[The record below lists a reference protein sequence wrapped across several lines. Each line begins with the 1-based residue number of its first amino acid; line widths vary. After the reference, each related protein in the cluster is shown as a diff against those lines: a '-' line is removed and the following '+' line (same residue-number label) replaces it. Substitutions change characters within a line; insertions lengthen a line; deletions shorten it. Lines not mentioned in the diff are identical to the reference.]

1 MSDNEMEVDLPPT
14 QTNDEVMDAEPTK
27 EAEKDPDGE
36 FHDED
41 GGIHIHMKGYESI
54 YIAPPPP
61 PSLTF
66 ECEGPRLIITHI
78 ENENFKSYQGK
89 RTLGPFHKSFTSII
103 GPNGSGKSNVIDS
116 MLFVFGYRAN
126 KIRNKKVS
134 GLIHNSEKFPNLS
147 SATVEV
153 HFFMIKDTIDDR
165 DSFEV
170 LPDSRF
176 VVSRTAFKDNSSN

>member
-1 MSDNEMEVDLPPT
+1 
-14 QTNDEVMDAEPTK
+14 
-27 EAEKDPDGE
+27 
-36 FHDED
+36 
-41 GGIHIHMKGYESI
+41 MKGYESI

-89 RTLGPFHKSFTSII
+89 RTLGPFHKSFTSIV

-126 KIRNKKVS
+126 KIRLKKIS
-134 GLIHNSEKFPNLS
+134 HLIHNSENFPDIRS
-147 SATVEV
+147 CKVKV
-153 HFFMIKDTIDDR
+153 FFQVFDYTYMHY
-165 DSFEV
+165 
-170 LPDSRF
+170 
-176 VVSRTAFKDNSSN
+176 

>member
-1 MSDNEMEVDLPPT
+1 
-14 QTNDEVMDAEPTK
+14 
-27 EAEKDPDGE
+27 
-36 FHDED
+36 
-41 GGIHIHMKGYESI
+41 MKGYESI

-89 RTLGPFHKSFTSII
+89 RTLGPFHKSFTSIV

-126 KIRNKKVS
+126 KIRLKKIS
-134 GLIHNSEKFPNLS
+134 HLIHNSENFPDLRTCKVRVFFQVINWLCMQLPGPTNNLPCI
-147 SATVEV
+147 T
-153 HFFMIKDTIDDR
+153 
-165 DSFEV
+165 
-170 LPDSRF
+170 
-176 VVSRTAFKDNSSN
+176 TAFKNLKKCNFKFVFWYLHDYNNSISKGKINTFEISLSLCCPLL